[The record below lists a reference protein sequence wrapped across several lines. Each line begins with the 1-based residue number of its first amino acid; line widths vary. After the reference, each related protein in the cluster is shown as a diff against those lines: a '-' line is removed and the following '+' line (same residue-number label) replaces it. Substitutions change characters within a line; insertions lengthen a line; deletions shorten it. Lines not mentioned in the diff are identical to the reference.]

1 MSRGSSGNSQR
12 VSRCKRRRRAG
23 NYGSRG
29 SLLHRDWD
37 SGALSFMR
45 IPVQRHRSQV
55 LEIDFP
61 GYRRYIDISKG
72 QRKGSQLGAL
82 LANDL
87 RKGGGHLC
95 PWLAETVK
103 FGSIELS

>member
-12 VSRCKRRRRAG
+12 VSQCKRGRRAG
-23 NYGSRG
+23 SYGSRG

-37 SGALSFMR
+37 SEALSFMR
-45 IPVQRHRSQV
+45 IPVQRHGFQV

-82 LANDL
+82 LANAL
-87 RKGGGHLC
+87 RKGGGRFCLG
-95 PWLAETVK
+95 LAETVK
-103 FGSIELS
+103 FGSIDLS